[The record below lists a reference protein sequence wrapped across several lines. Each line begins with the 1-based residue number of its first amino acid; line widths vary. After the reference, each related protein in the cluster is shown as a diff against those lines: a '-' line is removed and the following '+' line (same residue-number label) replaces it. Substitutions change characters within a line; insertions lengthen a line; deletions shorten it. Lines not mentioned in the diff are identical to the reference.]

1 MSNPTEI
8 DNIFSKARNTEPYF
22 DDRGFVTRVT
32 LELPTTSKVS
42 VRQES
47 VITIAATI
55 IGCIIVYQ
63 YFPVTDFIQLIPNHL
78 SITPIDLLVVSSL
91 VSMLSYWAAEE

>member
-1 MSNPTEI
+1 MSNLTEI
-8 DNIFSKARNTEPYF
+8 DNIFSNARNTEPYF

-63 YFPVTDFIQLIPNHL
+63 YFPVTDLIELIPHQF
-78 SITPIDLLVVSSL
+78 SITPVDILMASSL
-91 VSMLSYWAAEE
+91 VSMLSYWLAEE